1 MTRKMTR
8 TTVAFV
14 IAALLVPGL
23 ASAKTCKNGV
33 IIGDAMKATSVAI
46 TSKSAAK
53 SAAYQNWIGNC
64 MNRYGNPWCDAQN
77 AAYPKYNFNRVP
89 NGFGGYNWTA
99 TLHATPCRN

>member
-1 MTRKMTR
+1 MLR
-8 TTVAFV
+8 TTLAVAL
-14 IAALLVPGL
+14 AALLVPAV

-33 IIGDAMKATSVAI
+33 IVGDAMKATSVAI
-46 TSKSAAK
+46 TSQHAAK

-77 AAYPKYNFNRVP
+77 TNYPKYKFNRVP

-99 TLHATPCRN
+99 TFTATPCRN